1 VKKLA
6 IGIFSSLI
14 LTYRELLS
22 FNILFWQN
30 FAQMR
35 KIEAHIRKEPE
46 SDIVYVKVNKNYKK
60 KLEDGLRNKTSA
72 LIKVD
77 KFFYIILALP

>member
-1 VKKLA
+1 
-6 IGIFSSLI
+6 
-14 LTYRELLS
+14 
-22 FNILFWQN
+22 
-30 FAQMR
+30 MR

-77 KFFYIILALP
+77 KFFYIILALPQLFALPIQFLGKIWLLISEKTSIDGVLLAES